1 MDLDTGLLVAILV
14 LLLLSML
21 FRGGASE
28 PSRLHAVDRKL
39 NLILANL
46 GIDPNEGMD
55 QQIIELVRSGQ
66 KIQAIK
72 LYREQTGA
80 GLKESKDYVEG
91 L

>member
-14 LLLLSML
+14 ILVLSTLL
-21 FRGGASE
+21 RGGGNE
-28 PSRLHAVDRKL
+28 PSRLHAIDRKL

-46 GIDPNEGMD
+46 GIDPQEGLD
-55 QQIIELVRSGQ
+55 RQIVELMRSGR
-66 KIQAIK
+66 KIEAIK
-72 LYREQTGA
+72 VYREQTGA

>member
-14 LLLLSML
+14 ILVLSML

-28 PSRLHAVDRKL
+28 PSRLPAIDRKL

-46 GIDPNEGMD
+46 GIDPYEGMD
-55 QQIIELVRSGQ
+55 QQIVELLRSGQ